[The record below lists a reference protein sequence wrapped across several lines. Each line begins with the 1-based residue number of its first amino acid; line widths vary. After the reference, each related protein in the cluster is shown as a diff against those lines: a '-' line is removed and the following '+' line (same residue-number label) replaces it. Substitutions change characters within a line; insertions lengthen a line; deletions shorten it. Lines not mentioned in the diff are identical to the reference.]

1 ITGDRHARLRRRPP
15 LRGRHGPLT
24 LPLGVFAAVVLL
36 AFAFIAYVLWPR
48 WPGPPIGRDTPAL
61 PITVAGVVFNVP
73 PAAIRVAV
81 QRRRGARDRVD
92 LAFVWPSL
100 EPPDPNAK
108 PSAPAPD
115 EVPVPTQAVERLFV
129 TIANA
134 GETLPPAERVVTIYP
149 RYAAAEATPGPG

>member
-1 ITGDRHARLRRRPP
+1 MTTITGHQDARLHRRPL

-24 LPLGVFAAVVLL
+24 LPLAVLTALVLL

-48 WPGPPIGRDTPAL
+48 WPGPPIGRDAPAL

-73 PAAIRVAV
+73 PAAIRVPV
-81 QRRRGARDRVD
+81 QRRPGAHERVD

-108 PSAPAPD
+108 PPAPAPG
-115 EVPVPTQAVERLFV
+115 EVPVPTQA
-129 TIANA
+129 
-134 GETLPPAERVVTIYP
+134 
-149 RYAAAEATPGPG
+149 